1 MPSVYGY
8 GRHSTDKQG
17 MTEEVQRAKCVEYFT
32 RHLKPKGYEWVDF
45 YYDPATSGEKP
56 FAEREQGRIVF
67 FAAQRG
73 DYIITAAMDRMFRS
87 RKDGF
92 ATLDQLEAKG
102 VKHVLLD
109 MPQIDFDL
117 LPPAY
122 AEYMQGNLLLSA
134 QLMRRLVS
142 QRMKEDNA
150 VKRANG
156 IPFSRSAPIGWKIVG
171 ERRSKAYRV
180 DHRERQMVAFMDTLR
195 DSGMSYEDIANWNY
209 TQTQFDCKRKFLTPA
224 RVKWALRAM
233 AAGYPMITN
242 IDEFNAKLR
251 SGEIVLGAS

>member
-1 MPSVYGY
+1 MPRVYGY

-17 MTEEVQRAKCVEYFT
+17 MTREVQEAKCKEYFT
-32 RHLKPKGYEWVDF
+32 RHLAPKGYEWVDF
-45 YYDPATSGEKP
+45 FYDPAVSGEKP

-67 FAAQRG
+67 FAAERG
-73 DYIITAAMDRMFRS
+73 DYIVTAAMDRMFRS

-92 ATLDQLEAKG
+92 HTLDMLEAKG

-122 AEYMQGNLLLSA
+122 AEYMQGNLLLAA

-142 QRMKEDNA
+142 QRMKEDNS

-156 IPFSRSAPIGWKIVG
+156 IPFSRSAPPGWKIVG
-171 ERRSKAYRV
+171 ERRAKAYRV
-180 DHRERQMVAFMDTLR
+180 DQREREMIAFMQTMR
-195 DSGMSYEDIANWNY
+195 DEGMSLDSIALWGY
-209 TQTQFDCKRKFLTPA
+209 TQKAFDCKRKYVTAA
-224 RVKWALRAM
+224 RVKWALLARR
-233 AAGYPMITN
+233 AGYPKITN
-242 IDEFNAKLR
+242 HDEFVAKMK
-251 SGEIVLGAS
+251 SGEIVFGGA